1 MGAKLIAAL
10 VAYGPWG
17 VFLIGIIDSLGAP
30 LPAGMDALLILIAV
44 KAPERAFFAASL
56 AVLGSLIG
64 NLLLFQ
70 AARYGVRRLAGKV
83 PEPGKPQR
91 FREWFSRYG
100 LITVF
105 IPAAT
110 PILPLPLKVFV
121 VSAGGM
127 HTPLRKFMAVVL
139 VARIIRYFGDAYLGI
154 RLGVDA
160 QGYLQRNAWTLIGI
174 AMAVAAVLSVLAHWH
189 SGRLEAR
196 KAVES
201 E

>member
-1 MGAKLIAAL
+1 MLAKIIAAL

-17 VFLIGIIDSLGAP
+17 VFLIGVIDSLGVP

-44 KAPERAFFAASL
+44 KAPQRAYFAASM
-56 AVLGSLIG
+56 AVVGSMVG

-70 AARYGVRRLAGKV
+70 AARYGVRRLTGAV
-83 PEPGKPQR
+83 PEPGKPRR
-91 FREWFSRYG
+91 FRDWFNRYG

-127 HTPLRKFMAVVL
+127 HTPLRKFMAVVFL
-139 VARIIRYFGDAYLGI
+139 ARIIRYFGDAYLGI
-154 RLGVDA
+154 KLGLDA
-160 QGYLQRNAWTLIGI
+160 QGFLQRNAWSLIGVAI
-174 AMAVAAVLSVLAHWH
+174 VVAALLSFLAHWNT
-189 SGRLEAR
+189 GRLEAR
-196 KAVES
+196 KAAE
-201 E
+201 

>member
-1 MGAKLIAAL
+1 MAAKLIAAL

-17 VFLIGIIDSLGAP
+17 VFLIGIIDSLGVP

-44 KAPERAFFAASL
+44 KAPERAFLAASL

-64 NLLLFQ
+64 NLLLFL
-70 AARYGVRRLAGKV
+70 AARYGVRRLVGKV

-105 IPAAT
+105 IPTAT

-127 HTPLRKFMAVVL
+127 RTPLRKFMAVVL

-160 QGYLQRNAWTLIGI
+160 QGFLQRNAWTLIGI
-174 AMAVAAVLSVLAHWH
+174 AIAVAAVLSVLAHWN

-196 KAVES
+196 RAAES

>member
-1 MGAKLIAAL
+1 MVAKIIAAL

-17 VFLIGIIDSLGAP
+17 VFLIGIIDSLGVP

-44 KAPERAFFAASL
+44 KAPERAFLAASL
-56 AVLGSLIG
+56 AVLGSMIG

-70 AARYGVRRLAGKV
+70 AARYGVRRLVGKV

-91 FREWFSRYG
+91 FREWFNRYG

-139 VARIIRYFGDAYLGI
+139 VARVSRYFGDAYLGI
-154 RLGVDA
+154 KLGMDA
-160 QGYLQRNAWTLIGI
+160 QGFLQRNAWTLIGI
-174 AMAVAAVLSVLAHWH
+174 AILVAALLSFVAHWNT
-189 SGRLEAR
+189 GRLQAR
-196 KAVES
+196 KAAE
-201 E
+201 